1 MVMTEAKAWRRA
13 AEQNR
18 VLSALLISVLLHLGI
33 FGGMRV
39 AKRLG
44 LELPPVPR
52 WVQKLLPMIAS
63 VPPPPKPDAPKPPD
77 EERVLNLTFV
87 EVDATQAVPEPPKD
101 AKYYS
106 SQSTRAANPEPPKV
120 ATRDPQIDGKQTR
133 IVKTIEAVKVA
144 PTPAP
149 PQPKA
154 APQPTP
160 EPPQPAPP
168 KVEVKKPDPPKP
180 APPQPEIARVEPP
193 KPQPEPPKPTPPK
206 PPPPQ
211 VDPTQPA
218 PPKAEYTEIKPPKPK
233 LEKIPLDEPRKE
245 LKTIGDLALARPL
258 PPPAPTPQPAPA
270 PPSTSLN
277 PNPGGSGE
285 PSELVPVKRPRTLA
299 DARARMDG
307 GMLIGEKMKQD
318 GGVQRRG
325 SIALDVR
332 GSPFG
337 AYDAKIIAAIQQAWY
352 NLLADRLTPIGK
364 VVIEFWLHSN
374 GRVSHL
380 SVTSSEV
387 GELYGQMCALAV
399 QRPAPFDAWP
409 REMRLALGAEY
420 REVRFTFFYE

>member
-1 MVMTEAKAWRRA
+1 MAMTEAKNSRRV
-13 AEQNR
+13 AERNH
-18 VLSALLISVLLHLGI
+18 VTFALLLSIILHLGI
-33 FGGMRV
+33 YGGNRIGNW
-39 AKRLG
+39 LG
-44 LELPPVPR
+44 LELPSLPR
-52 WVQKLLPMIAS
+52 WARKLLPVAAV
-63 VPPPPKPDAPKPPD
+63 VPPIEKPDEVKLPD

-106 SQSTRAANPEPPKV
+106 AQSTRAANPEPPKV
-120 ATRDPQIDGKQTR
+120 STRDPQIDGKQTR

-168 KVEVKKPDPPKP
+168 K
-180 APPQPEIARVEPP
+180 PEIARVEPP

-206 PPPPQ
+206 PPPL

-218 PPKAEYTEIKPPKPK
+218 PPKAEYAEVKPPKPK
-233 LEKIPLDEPRKE
+233 LEKIPLDEPRKD

-258 PPPAPTPQPAPA
+258 PPPAPTPQLAPA

-277 PNPGGSGE
+277 PNPGDSGE

-409 REMRLALGAEY
+409 REMKLALGAEY
-420 REVRFTFFYE
+420 REVRFTFYYE

>member
-1 MVMTEAKAWRRA
+1 MTEAKVWRRV
-13 AEQNR
+13 AEENR
-18 VLSALLISVLLHLGI
+18 VVSALLLSIILHLGI
-33 FGGMRV
+33 YGGLKV

-44 LELPPVPR
+44 LELPSLPKWMQKMVPA
-52 WVQKLLPMIAS
+52 VAA
-63 VPPPPKPDAPKPPD
+63 VTPPKKLPAELKPE

-87 EVDATQAVPEPPKD
+87 EVDASQAMKEPPKD
-101 AKYYS
+101 AKYHS
-106 SQSTRAANPEPPKV
+106 TQSTRAANPEPPKD
-120 ATRDPQIDGKQTR
+120 ATRDPKIDGKQTKV
-133 IVKTIEAVKVA
+133 VKTIEAVKVA

-160 EPPQPAPP
+160 EPPAPAPP

-180 APPQPEIARVEPP
+180 VPPKPEVARVEPP

-206 PPPPQ
+206 PPQ

-218 PPKAEYTEIKPPKPK
+218 PPKYELTEVQPPRPK
-233 LEKIPLDEPRKE
+233 LEKLPLDEPRKDSP
-245 LKTIGDLALARPL
+245 KIGDLALAKPS
-258 PPPAPTPQPAPA
+258 PPPSPAPPPQPTATPQPAP
-270 PPSTSLN
+270 LN
-277 PNPGGSGE
+277 PNVGDAGDAAAA
-285 PSELVPVKRPRTLA
+285 VPVQRPRTLA
-299 DARARMDG
+299 EAKARMDG

-337 AYDAKIIAAIQQAWY
+337 AYDGKIIAAIQQAWY
-352 NLLADRLTPIGK
+352 HLLADRLTPIGK
-364 VVIEFWLHSN
+364 VVIEFHLHAN

-380 SVTSSEV
+380 TMAGSEV

-399 QRPAPFDAWP
+399 QRPAPFDPWP